1 MGPTQHP
8 KCHPGRSPPGGSGA
22 GEELESTAGHPAA
35 AGARPALA
43 KVCLEGPGSWWG
55 SRWIKVRVV
64 REPELMT
71 MREEQGD
78 ALLFVPQ
85 TEAVREKINGFDPV
99 EKKKL
104 LYGGKD
110 DT

>member
-1 MGPTQHP
+1 
-8 KCHPGRSPPGGSGA
+8 
-22 GEELESTAGHPAA
+22 
-35 AGARPALA
+35 
-43 KVCLEGPGSWWG
+43 
-55 SRWIKVRVV
+55 
-64 REPELMT
+64 